1 MRHSGSRVDVVI
13 VTECSFPYVKGGV
26 GGVINQ
32 MITGLPDTRFGLI
45 HLAWDET
52 ATRDRKYQIPANLSW
67 IKNIYLEPRRR
78 NASWRGEPFAG
89 WIHRAFR
96 GSRSP
101 ADLRTV
107 MDAIDAATQGNYDGV
122 RRMYRDYLN
131 PRTRI
136 HDLRR
141 ILRSRQA
148 MLAFEARYG
157 SLGMSLTRT
166 FWLFDNF
173 LSILTMLATEVYP
186 DGAIYHAQTQL
197 YAGLV
202 AAMAA
207 TQNGRPMVL
216 TEHGLNIR
224 DSLAFIT
231 DSDLHPIEKDAWKA
245 WFRHIGRIVYEEAV
259 FTTYQF
265 ERNARESESNGLDP
279 RTVRMISNG
288 INLDEFA
295 RARHQNATK
304 RPALER
310 VWTIAYAG
318 RIVEAKGILDLIEAI
333 EILKKKT
340 NIKFR
345 VQIIGPSDG
354 SEAFLSRCQQIT
366 KQRELT
372 DVIEFTGPRNL
383 SEALGGVD
391 ILVLPTHTDALPIV
405 LLEAMASSV
414 PVVATDVGAIM
425 EVIAN
430 PAVNPADP
438 SHSVGPAGIVVPPR
452 IPVLLATAIKDLVTD
467 TRLYDACRRNGPE
480 RIEINH
486 RADKIMAQYQ
496 ELYQEATRRQN
507 TGYCGNDPTRLAKDA
522 SNGVTMPADTS
533 KIKLNDSKVISM

>member
-1 MRHSGSRVDVVI
+1 
-13 VTECSFPYVKGGV
+13 
-26 GGVINQ
+26 
-32 MITGLPDTRFGLI
+32 
-45 HLAWDET
+45 
-52 ATRDRKYQIPANLSW
+52 IPANLSW

-279 RTVRMISNG
+279 R
-288 INLDEFA
+288 
-295 RARHQNATK
+295 
-304 RPALER
+304 
-310 VWTIAYAG
+310 
-318 RIVEAKGILDLIEAI
+318 
-333 EILKKKT
+333 
-340 NIKFR
+340 
-345 VQIIGPSDG
+345 
-354 SEAFLSRCQQIT
+354 
-366 KQRELT
+366 LT

-522 SNGVTMPADTS
+522 SNGAVMPADTS

>member
-32 MITGLPDTRFGLI
+32 MITGLPDTKFGLI

-89 WIHRAFR
+89 WIHRALR

-136 HDLRR
+136 DDLRR

-157 SLGMSLTRT
+157 SLGISLTRT

-173 LSILTMLATEVYP
+173 MSILTMLATEDYP
-186 DGAIYHAQTQL
+186 DGTIYHAQTQL

-207 TQNGRPMVL
+207 TQNRRPMVL

-231 DSDLHPIEKDAWKA
+231 ESNLHPIEKDTWKA
-245 WFRHIGRIVYEEAV
+245 WFRHIGRIVYEESA
-259 FTTYQF
+259 FATYQF
-265 ERNARESESNGLDP
+265 ERNARDSTSHGLDP

-295 RARHQNATK
+295 QARQQNTTK
-304 RPALER
+304 RLFPER

-354 SEAFLSRCQQIT
+354 SEAFLSRCQKIT
-366 KQRELT
+366 KERELT
-372 DVIEFTGPRNL
+372 GIITFTGPRNL

-425 EVIAN
+425 EVITN
-430 PAVNPADP
+430 PVVNSADP
-438 SHSVGPAGIVVPPR
+438 SHPVGPAGIVIPPR
-452 IPVLLATAIKDLVTD
+452 IPTLLAKAIKDLVTD
-467 TRLYDACRRNGPE
+467 TRLYDACRQNGPE

-522 SNGVTMPADTS
+522 SNGATMPADTS